1 MLKAVAAKKESNFL
15 FLLGQIGR
23 GDSNPGPLPRRMV
36 MLLLSDLTLGVNES
50 VSSGLF
56 DLRARLEQT
65 WQAMTPASTM
75 TSATTSLLIEGDFL
89 NGSSPGKMPVGERSA
104 GLLQSEMKA
113 LASASTI
120 TVAFFVGVNVGYK
133 VEQSHFSFYPY
144 FHSWRFSAS
153 EISQRSFRSIEIL
166 ALQKLCSKRINKL
179 FAMDDK
185 LSV

>member
-89 NGSSPGKMPVGERSA
+89 NGSSPGKRPVGERSA

-113 LASASTI
+113 LASASTM
-120 TVAFFVGVNVGYK
+120 TVAFFCWCQCG
-133 VEQSHFSFYPY
+133 
-144 FHSWRFSAS
+144 
-153 EISQRSFRSIEIL
+153 
-166 ALQKLCSKRINKL
+166 LQG
-179 FAMDDK
+179 
-185 LSV
+185 